1 MKLDT
6 RTCFRAGITV
16 FIVYLGIKYWALL
29 SDVFDKVIAAATPLL
44 VGAAAAYVLNILMS
58 MYERNIFKMVR
69 KQKVRRAL
77 ALVLALVSLAAGAT
91 VLVRLIIPEFVECI
105 QLLASKLPS
114 ALNTIVDLINE
125 KDLLPENIVNEL
137 EKIDWNSRING
148 LIKTVSTSITNAV
161 ALIVGVMS
169 RVITMAISGILSL
182 IFAVYLLVDKEK
194 FGAQARAVLSHYMK
208 DSWYERFNYVI
219 DVLDD
224 SFHKFIVGQCT
235 EAVILGLLCTGG
247 MMLLRLPYATM
258 IGTLLGF
265 MALIPMVGSFIATV
279 IGAFMIFTV
288 SPAKALVF
296 VIFEIV
302 MQQIEGNFI
311 YPKVVGSSIGLPAV
325 LVLTAVTVGGG
336 VFGVVGLLVGVPL
349 TASVYRIVSD
359 DIKKPKKIKD

>member
-1 MKLDT
+1 
-6 RTCFRAGITV
+6 
-16 FIVYLGIKYWALL
+16 
-29 SDVFDKVIAAATPLL
+29 
-44 VGAAAAYVLNILMS
+44 
-58 MYERNIFKMVR
+58 
-69 KQKVRRAL
+69 
-77 ALVLALVSLAAGAT
+77 
-91 VLVRLIIPEFVECI
+91 
-105 QLLASKLPS
+105 
-114 ALNTIVDLINE
+114 
-125 KDLLPENIVNEL
+125 
-137 EKIDWNSRING
+137 
-148 LIKTVSTSITNAV
+148 
-161 ALIVGVMS
+161 
-169 RVITMAISGILSL
+169 
-182 IFAVYLLVDKEK
+182 VDKEK
-194 FGAQARAVLSHYMK
+194 FGAQARAVLAHYMK

-336 VFGVVGLLVGVPL
+336 VFGVVGLLAGVPL
-349 TASVYRIVSD
+349 TAAVYRIVSD